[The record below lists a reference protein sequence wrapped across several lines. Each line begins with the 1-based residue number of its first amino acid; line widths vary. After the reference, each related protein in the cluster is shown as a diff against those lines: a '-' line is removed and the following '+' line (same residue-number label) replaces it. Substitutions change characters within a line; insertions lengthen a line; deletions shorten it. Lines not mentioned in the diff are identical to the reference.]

1 MASAPRVPPTL
12 VLLAAGMGSR
22 YGGVKQ
28 LEAVGPGG
36 ATLMDYSIYD
46 AVRAGFQKIVFI
58 IRPDLEEAF
67 QATILPRYAGKVEVA
82 TAHQRLDALPP
93 GMNAPAERSKPWGTG
108 QAVLAAEGAVSGP
121 FVVANADDFYGAP
134 AFAASAEFLRQPDG
148 DGPATFALVGYRLKD
163 TLSEHGAVNRG
174 ACVVSKDGWLER
186 VEEIYEIAPSAGGKL
201 MGRGAKGHVEL
212 KADALVSMNLW
223 AFRPT
228 IFPILRAGFVRFL
241 QSADAKSEF
250 LLPAGGQGSLTR
262 GVGRVRVL
270 DAGSPWFG
278 MTYPAD
284 RPRVEVAVNALV
296 RSGVYPAHLWG

>member
-1 MASAPRVPPTL
+1 MAPAPRVPPTL

-46 AVRAGFQKIVFI
+46 ALRAGFRKIVFI

-67 QATILPRYAGKVEVA
+67 QATILPRYAGQATVA
-82 TAHQRLDALPP
+82 TAHQRLDALPA
-93 GMNAPAERSKPWGTG
+93 GMHAPAERTKPWGTG
-108 QAVLAAEGAVSGP
+108 QAVLAAEGAVDGP

-134 AFAASAEFLRQPDG
+134 AFAATAEFLRHPQG
-148 DGPATFALVGYRLKD
+148 DGAATFALVGYRLKD

-174 ACVVSKDGWLER
+174 ACVVDHEGWLGR

-201 MGRGAKGHVEL
+201 MGRGTKGHVEL
-212 KADALVSMNLW
+212 SPDALVSMNLW
-223 AFRPT
+223 AFYPS

-241 QSADAKSEF
+241 QDADARSEF
-250 LLPAGGQGSLTR
+250 LLPAAVQEALTR
-262 GVGRVRVL
+262 GVARVRVL

-284 RPRVEVAVNALV
+284 RPRVEQAVAALV
-296 RSGVYPAHLWG
+296 RSGVYPERLWS